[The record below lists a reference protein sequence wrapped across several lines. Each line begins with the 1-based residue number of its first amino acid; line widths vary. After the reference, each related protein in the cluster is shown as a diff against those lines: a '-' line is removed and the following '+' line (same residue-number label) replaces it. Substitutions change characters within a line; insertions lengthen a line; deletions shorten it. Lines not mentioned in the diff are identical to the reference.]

1 MSTSGVVPFIDA
13 HCHTHTRSFDD
24 WETLG
29 ATGCA
34 ALVISA
40 GVPNLL
46 HLEVHEEMP
55 DLADLRYYWGQPI
68 RFAPLAEAKHY
79 IKVYVAIG
87 LSSMSGWKDWEKAL
101 ELMPEYLKD
110 PHVIGIGEIGLDPRQ
125 IQYQWPMEEQ
135 EVALAEQ
142 TRIAKQHDVP
152 LILHTPT
159 PPPPDSGKRGGDRRA
174 ESVAADVPR
183 GEYKLHYLKKDLEI
197 INRAGLSHELLI
209 VDHSDETTIE
219 WTLRETGAYVGIS
232 VGSYFRVT
240 DPHFFAEVIDRH
252 GPERI
257 IVNTDHAAQLSC
269 DILAVPTAIREM
281 RRRGIEEE
289 AIRRS
294 VFDNA
299 NNCFRMGLEHG

>member
-1 MSTSGVVPFIDA
+1 MSANGVVPFIDT
-13 HCHTHTRSFDD
+13 HCHSHTLSYDD

-29 ATGCA
+29 EIGCA

-46 HLEVHEEMP
+46 HLETHEELP
-55 DLADLRYYWGQPI
+55 DLADLKYYWGQPI

-79 IKVYVAIG
+79 FKVYVAIG
-87 LSSMSGWKDWEKAL
+87 LSSMSGWKDWEQAI

-125 IQYQWPMEEQ
+125 MQYQWPMDEQ

-142 TRIAKQHDVP
+142 TRVAKEHNVP

-159 PPPPDSGKRGGDRRA
+159 YYSASSSADTIGGTLPDMSR
-174 ESVAADVPR
+174 E
-183 GEYKLHYLKKDLEI
+183 EYKLHFLKKDMEI
-197 INRAGLSHELLI
+197 INRVGLSHELLI
-209 VDHSDETTIE
+209 IDHSDETTIE
-219 WTLRETGAYVGIS
+219 FALQETEAYVGMSI
-232 VGSYFRVT
+232 GTPFRNT
-240 DPHFFAEVIDRH
+240 DPHSFADAVERY
-252 GPERI
+252 GPERM
-257 IVNTDHAAQLSC
+257 IVNTDHAALLSI
-269 DILAVPTAIREM
+269 DIHAVPKAIREM

-289 AIRRS
+289 AIQRA

-299 NNCFRMGLEHG
+299 NKCFSMGLEH

>member
-1 MSTSGVVPFIDA
+1 M
-13 HCHTHTRSFDD
+13 
-24 WETLG
+24 
-29 ATGCA
+29 
-34 ALVISA
+34 
-40 GVPNLL
+40 
-46 HLEVHEEMP
+46 
-55 DLADLRYYWGQPI
+55 
-68 RFAPLAEAKHY
+68 
-79 IKVYVAIG
+79 
-87 LSSMSGWKDWEKAL
+87 
-101 ELMPEYLKD
+101 
-110 PHVIGIGEIGLDPRQ
+110 
-125 IQYQWPMEEQ
+125 
-135 EVALAEQ
+135 
-142 TRIAKQHDVP
+142 
-152 LILHTPT
+152 
-159 PPPPDSGKRGGDRRA
+159 
-174 ESVAADVPR
+174 PR

-197 INRAGLSHELLI
+197 INRAGLPHELLI

-219 WTLRETGAYVGIS
+219 WTLRETEAYVGIS

-281 RRRGIEEE
+281 RRRGIEKE